1 MPSLLTVRARQPSF
15 SMLVTP
21 STKSLP
27 DDVEK
32 ESQRVRSMYE
42 QDYDWREGGRSP
54 GLDAQIAASR
64 DEEVFGQ

>member
-1 MPSLLTVRARQPSF
+1 MRSLLTLRARQPSF

-21 STKSLP
+21 SVRSLP
-27 DDVEK
+27 DDIEK
-32 ESQRVRSMYE
+32 ESQKVRSMYE
-42 QDYDWREGGRSP
+42 QDFDWREGGFP